1 MLKFEKLP
9 IIQLRIFW
17 NGHRFFLMIVH
28 HHFNSISNQP
38 TKAILTVTIKLSSE
52 CGFCTR
58 AADSEWWV
66 QFWNRKTVPFW
77 RGVLKRQRNR
87 EGRHFFSVNLF
98 LLCGHFSQ
106 LSIHGDSTSVWR
118 GVTRRTLVIRSV
130 WIHAS
135 DNPDRG
141 WSFIPVYSIFVKIKI
156 YW

>member
-1 MLKFEKLP
+1 MSIFLEKISMQQTKYPNLQKTKSQPITHKSIQCSNLKNYPLFNYEFSEMG
-9 IIQLRIFW
+9 IDFSW
-17 NGHRFFLMIVH
+17 WF

-118 GVTRRTLVIRSV
+118 GVTRRT
-130 WIHAS
+130 A
-135 DNPDRG
+135 
-141 WSFIPVYSIFVKIKI
+141 Y
-156 YW
+156 